1 MANPNATLPV
11 LPEGYSWWID
21 EYDLRI
27 LQHNVEEDYWSSW
40 SRGGNYEEQPDYDGR
55 FYTVTEEVRPEE
67 YIDHDYLLF
76 FKKKRSRMVSGYKI
90 SNVRWTV
97 VSRLEYY
104 DSMFLEDRRLSQEDT
119 VKLWTRI
126 KADGVNTTDNI
137 EGRAKALKMR
147 FDAIQENK
155 GLVGHYPP
163 KTLGRTS

>member
-1 MANPNATLPV
+1 MSNPNATLPV

-27 LQHNVEEDYWSSW
+27 LQNNVEEDYFSTWYRNDSFE
-40 SRGGNYEEQPDYDGR
+40 NKPDYDGR
-55 FYTVTEEVRPEE
+55 FYTATEEVRAEE
-67 YIDHDYLLF
+67 YIDHSYFLF
-76 FKKKRSRMVSGYKI
+76 FKKKRSRMTSGYMVT
-90 SNVRWTV
+90 NVRWTV

-104 DSMFLEDRRLSQEDT
+104 DSMFLEDRRLSKEDT
-119 VKLWTRI
+119 MELWKRI

-155 GLVGHYPP
+155 ELVGHYPP
-163 KTLGRTS
+163 KTMGKTA